1 MFDSCG
7 GPRES
12 FLVVPES
19 SEVEKIE
26 IPSFQPSGHSFMH
39 KKSFTVDVEVTSSH
53 QFFPRN
59 IFCFINFFDFLNK
72 NRRILQF
79 LTFLGGIFTAR
90 LTFGLN

>member
-26 IPSFQPSGHSFMH
+26 IPSFQPSGDSFMH
-39 KKSFTVDVEVTSSH
+39 KKSFPVDVEVTSSH
-53 QFFPRN
+53 QFFLRN
-59 IFCFINFFDFLNK
+59 IFCFINFFDFRNK
-72 NRRILQF
+72 NGRNLQF
-79 LTFLGGIFTAR
+79 LTFLGEKFTAR